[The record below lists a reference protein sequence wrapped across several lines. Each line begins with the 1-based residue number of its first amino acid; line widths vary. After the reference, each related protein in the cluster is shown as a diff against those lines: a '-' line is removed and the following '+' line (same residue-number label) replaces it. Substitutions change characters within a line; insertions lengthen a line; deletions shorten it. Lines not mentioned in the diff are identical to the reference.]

1 LYLVRLYNSVLVAG
15 FSCFPKNGIEGL
27 PENSSSKFIKKRIE
41 GLAAKEI
48 IGIYRA
54 DSKLPAGFGHCR

>member
-1 LYLVRLYNSVLVAG
+1 MLS
-15 FSCFPKNGIEGL
+15 KNGIEGL

-54 DSKLPAGFGHCR
+54 DSKLPAGFGHCW